1 MKTHRAKPTRKSP
14 HQDNENLSIHD
25 TPAEFLRVKDLIKF
39 LTLSQSTIWRKVRA
53 GEFPQPIKLS
63 EAVTAW
69 KTSDVRAW
77 IQNVGNNSA
86 LDTTGASS

>member
-1 MKTHRAKPTRKSP
+1 MAKRIPSTCKSP
-14 HQDNENLSIHD
+14 NNENKSIFE
-25 TPAEFLRVKDLIKF
+25 TAAEFVRMKDLIMY

-86 LDTTGASS
+86 SITTAVNS